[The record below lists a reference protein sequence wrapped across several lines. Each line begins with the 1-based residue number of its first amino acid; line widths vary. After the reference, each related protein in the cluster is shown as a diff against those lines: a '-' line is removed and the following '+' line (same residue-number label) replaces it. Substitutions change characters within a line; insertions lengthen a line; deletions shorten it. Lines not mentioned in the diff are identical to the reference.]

1 MRDFTDYI
9 AAALFS
15 LISLL
20 LIVFIACIIK
30 SEFEE
35 TSIEKITLDSGNQ
48 CVATVKG
55 NSVTNLDCE

>member
-1 MRDFTDYI
+1 MRDFTDYF

-15 LISLL
+15 TIGLF
-20 LIVFIACIIK
+20 LIVFIVCIIK
-30 SEFEE
+30 SELEE

-48 CVATVKG
+48 CVVTVKG